1 MFAKV
6 YEEKNLA
13 RLYFWHP
20 EVVDKKWEIMMHIKG
35 NEREKRRRL
44 QFL

>member
-6 YEEKNLA
+6 YKEEKKGKNLA

-20 EVVDKKWEIMMHIKG
+20 KIVDKKW
-35 NEREKRRRL
+35 
-44 QFL
+44 